1 MDSDK
6 ASGRLKK
13 LAGLLISLAT
23 IVVIFKLTETNLTW
37 DLLAEAQLCF
47 IALALLFHVLFW
59 LFWAIRL
66 KLLCAFLN
74 RTISVGYA
82 LETVLAS
89 SFLAAITPSSVGGE
103 PVRIKMLADRGASIG
118 SASAIVVAE
127 RLLDAIFV
135 LIALSLF
142 IALSGFSAKVGL
154 GVGVTFLGLLALC
167 LAFLVLILKNPHWA
181 DRILDK
187 IHPFLKRLVKEQRAE
202 QVCTFLKNEARLFS
216 AATLELTN
224 NSYRRIAPVMLL
236 TAAIW
241 LSEFLVPSAVLLAF
255 RQDPFVLYS
264 ITSQLI
270 IIMISLLPLTPGSSG
285 IVEGS
290 MFYLY
295 SRFVTAYMLG
305 VLVAI
310 WRGITYFSNLIVG
323 FIVTARMLKTQR

>member
-6 ASGRLKK
+6 TRGGLKK

-37 DLLAEAQLCF
+37 DLLAEAQLWF
-47 IALALLFHVLFW
+47 IVLALLFHVLFW

-74 RTISVGYA
+74 QTISVGYA

-118 SASAIVVAE
+118 SASAVVVAE
-127 RLLDAIFV
+127 RLLDAIFFLV
-135 LIALSLF
+135 ALSLF
-142 IALSGFSAKVGL
+142 IALSGFSAKLGL
-154 GVGVTFLGLLALC
+154 EVGVTFLGLLALC
-167 LAFLVLILKNPHWA
+167 IAFLVLAIQNPHWA
-181 DRILDK
+181 DHVLDK

-202 QVCTFLKNEARLFS
+202 RACTFLKNEVRLFS
-216 AATLELTN
+216 DASIELTN
-224 NSYRRIAPVMLL
+224 NSYRRIVPVMLL

-241 LSEFLVPSAVLLAF
+241 LPEFLVPSAVLLAF

-264 ITSQLI
+264 ITSQVI
-270 IIMISLLPLTPGSSG
+270 IVIISLLPLTPGSSG
-285 IVEGS
+285 IAEGS
-290 MFYLY
+290 MVYLY
-295 SRFVTAYMLG
+295 SRFVTAYTLG
-305 VLVAI
+305 VLVGV
-310 WRGITYFSNLIVG
+310 WRGITYFSNLIIG

>member
-37 DLLAEAQLCF
+37 DLLAEAQLWF
-47 IALALLFHVLFW
+47 IMLALFFHVLFW
-59 LFWAIRL
+59 FFWAIRL

-74 RTISVGYA
+74 QTISIGYA
-82 LETVLAS
+82 FETVLAS

-127 RLLDAIFV
+127 RLLDAIFL
-135 LIALSLF
+135 LIALSLA

-202 QVCTFLKNEARLFS
+202 HVCTFLKNEARLFS

>member
-6 ASGRLKK
+6 ARGGLKK

-37 DLLAEAQLCF
+37 NLLAEAQLWF
-47 IALALLFHVLFW
+47 LVLALLLHVLFW
-59 LFWAIRL
+59 VFWAIRL

-74 RTISVGYA
+74 QTISIGYA
-82 LETVLAS
+82 LEAILAS

-103 PVRIKMLADRGASIG
+103 PLRIKMLADRGASIG
-118 SASAIVVAE
+118 SATAIVVAE
-127 RLLDAIFV
+127 RLLDAIF
-135 LIALSLF
+135 LLGALALF
-142 IALSGFSAKVGL
+142 IALSGFSARVGL
-154 GVGVTFLGLLALC
+154 RVGVTFLCLLALC
-167 LAFLVLILKNPHWA
+167 LIFLVLVLKNPPWF

-202 QVCTFLKNEARLFS
+202 RVRTFLKNEVRLFS
-216 AATLELTN
+216 DATLELTN
-224 NSYRRIAPVMLL
+224 NSYHRIAPVMLL

-241 LSEFLVPSAVLLAF
+241 LSEFLVPSAVLLAV

-270 IIMISLLPLTPGSSG
+270 IIIISLLPITPGSSG

-295 SRFVTAYMLG
+295 SRFVTTYTLG

-310 WRGITYFSNLIVG
+310 WRGVTYFLNLLVG
-323 FIVTARMLKTQR
+323 FIVTARMLKPHR